1 MSVYSLTILS
11 PQGLAFEGD
20 VLEAYFPSL
29 QGPLG
34 ILPGHTPYIA
44 ALAENGV
51 IRLKES
57 NGNERYFAIH
67 HGAIEV
73 RNDKTI
79 ALVEECQS
87 ATTYAAASALLQGAS
102 HPEVASSQDV
112 ARAEAALTSQYKNA
126 ANKH

>member
-1 MSVYSLTILS
+1 MSVYTLTLLS
-11 PQGLAFEGD
+11 PQGLAYEGE

-44 ALAENGV
+44 ALAESGV

-57 NGNERYFAIH
+57 NGNERFFAIH
-67 HGAIEV
+67 HGALEV
-73 RNDKTI
+73 RSDKTI

-87 ATTYAAASALLQGAS
+87 AATYAAATELLKS
-102 HPEVASSQDV
+102 SSQPSSTSEKDV
-112 ARAEAALTSQYKNA
+112 ERAGVALQSQYKSSA
-126 ANKH
+126 KKG

>member
-1 MSVYSLTILS
+1 MSAYSLTILS
-11 PQGLAFEGD
+11 PQGLAFEGE

-67 HGAIEV
+67 HGALEV
-73 RNDKTI
+73 RSDKTI

-87 ATTYAAASALLQGAS
+87 AANYAAASVLLQAAS
-102 HPEVASSQDV
+102 QPKVDSSKDV
-112 ARAEAALTSQYKNA
+112 ARAEAALTSQYKSSA
-126 ANKH
+126 AKR